1 MHECTNAQTHECTR
15 ARSRHFRLCALLPVC
30 ICAFLVSGC
39 FRAQARTTPDM
50 PPLDVPLPPP
60 RLVEAAETEPPEPVT
75 LMPEPARTAPVRPR
89 GTPSTQPGEAS
100 KPELPKAD
108 AAAEAKP
115 GEELKIPAGTSLRT
129 TPTAQEGEVERRI
142 RGLLLEATGNL
153 NRIDYGRLNADAKG
167 QYDSAKGF
175 VRQAEDALRSK
186 NLVFA
191 SYLADKAATLA
202 AQLRGR

>member
-1 MHECTNAQTHECTR
+1 MHECKNARMHGWRKPT
-15 ARSRHFRLCALLPVC
+15 CAFVHLC
-30 ICAFLVSGC
+30 ICALLVSGC
-39 FRAQARTTPDM
+39 FRARAQTTPDM

-60 RLVEAAETEPPEPVT
+60 RLVEAAETEPPEPAT
-75 LMPEPARTAPVRPR
+75 LMQEPARTPVPVRP
-89 GTPSTQPGEAS
+89 TPAQQTEGS
-100 KPELPKAD
+100 KPEPPRTDGPAD
-108 AAAEAKP
+108 LTKPIEART
-115 GEELKIPAGTSLRT
+115 PASTTLGT

-153 NRIDYGRLNADAKG
+153 NRIDYGRLNADAKV
-167 QYDSAKGF
+167 QYDAAKSF
-175 VRQAEDALRSK
+175 VRQAEEALKNK